1 LGLLLEETNVLVTH
15 ATIERIKQL
24 IVINEKD
31 EGLVDSTPP
40 NEQDKT

>member
-15 ATIERIKQL
+15 ATVEGIKQL
-24 IVINEKD
+24 IVINEED
-31 EGLVDSTPP
+31 ERSIDSTPP